1 MQQPEFFLNQLG
13 IELPCIVDESRMA
26 RLDEEHRAFINYEAY
41 YCSDARALKKFSR
54 KPWKYLDEVTD
65 PVSKRRFHP
74 DKGSPQVEHAG
85 RRFFFQSEENRE
97 AFLGMADS
105 LAVPVVPDAGKS
117 WYQAI
122 MDELLPMEEC
132 EEEGHSRLH

>member
-1 MQQPEFFLNQLG
+1 MQQPDLFLDQLG

-26 RLDEEHRAFINYEAY
+26 QLDAEHRVFINYEAY
-41 YCSDARALKKFSR
+41 YCADDRSRKKFSR

-74 DKGSPQVEHAG
+74 DKRSPEAEHAG
-85 RRFFFQSEENRE
+85 RRFFFQSEGNRE

-105 LAVPVVPDAGKS
+105 LAVPVVPHAGMA

-122 MDELLPMEEC
+122 MDEFLPMEEC
-132 EEEGHSRLH
+132 EEEGHSSMH